1 MRPRVFARPQKDG
14 VGVRGGFFRH
24 RRDMEAAER
33 HVRASTPIVVGQA
46 IRAVRRR
53 DVNLNDDQIGCI
65 IQPELLDVFV
75 LNLGLIAVAQ
85 VCRESGEAERGE

>member
-1 MRPRVFARPQKDG
+1 M
-14 VGVRGGFFRH
+14 
-24 RRDMEAAER
+24 
-33 HVRASTPIVVGQA
+33 RASTPIVVGQA

-85 VCRESGEAERGE
+85 VCRESGEAERGNNEYLIGRQSGLVASVRAGRISLTFTIRPLP